1 MSLDLKNIIKPY
13 PSPIITGRGID
24 LDFPMLAGCLALLG
38 LGLVMITSASSEVAA
53 VQSGNTLYHMIR
65 HLIYLVIGLGA
76 CIVTMMIPIATWQRL
91 GWLML
96 IGAFGLLVMVILPGI
111 GREVNGS
118 MRWIGFGA
126 FNVQPS
132 EIAKVFVVIYL
143 AGYLVRR
150 QKEVRESWMGF
161 FKPFIVLLPMA
172 GLLLMEPDF
181 GATVVMMGAA
191 AAMLFLGGVGLFR
204 FTLMVVL
211 AVAAVTVLVQAQ
223 PYRMARL
230 ITFTDP
236 WSDQF
241 GSGYQLTQALIAF
254 GRGEWLGVGLGNS
267 VQKQFY
273 LPEAHT
279 DFVFSVLAEELGVVG
294 SLCTVALFV
303 FVCVRA
309 MYIGMWAER
318 AKQFFGAYV
327 AYGLSFLWIG
337 QFLIN
342 IGVNV
347 GLLVMVIVPGI
358 GREVNGSMRWIGFS
372 FFNVQPS
379 EIAKVFVVI
388 YLAGYLVR
396 QQKEVRESWM
406 GFFKP
411 FIVLLPMAGLLL
423 MEPDFGATVVMMGAA
438 AAMLFLGGVGL
449 FRFALMVALAVGAVF
464 VLVQAQPYR
473 MARLITFTDP
483 WSDQFGSGYQ
493 LTQALIAFGRG
504 EWFGVGL
511 GNSVQKQFYLP
522 EAHTDFVFSV
532 LAEELGVV
540 GSLLTVALF
549 VFVCV
554 RGMYIGMWAER
565 AKQYFAAYMAYGLSF
580 LWIGQFLINIGVNVG
595 LLPTKGLTLPFLS
608 YGGSSLVICCVCMG
622 LLLRIE
628 WESRTHLGSEETD
641 FKESDFAEEPNNGR

>member
-1 MSLDLKNIIKPY
+1 MIFGVIKPF
-13 PSPIITGRGID
+13 PSPIISGRGID
-24 LDFPMLAGCLALLG
+24 VDFPMLAGCLALLG

-53 VQSGNTLYHMIR
+53 VNSGNTLYMMTR
-65 HLIYLVIGLGA
+65 HLIYMIIGIFA
-76 CIVTMMIPIATWQRL
+76 CGLTMMIPVATWQRL
-91 GWLML
+91 GWMML
-96 IGAFGLLVMVILPGI
+96 LGAFGLLVMVLVPGI

-118 MRWIGFGA
+118 MRWIGFGM

-132 EIAKVFVVIYL
+132 EIAKVFVVIFL
-143 AGYLVRR
+143 AGYLIRR
-150 QKEVRESWMGF
+150 QQEVRESWMGF

-204 FTLMVVL
+204 FSLMVAL
-211 AVAAVTVLVQAQ
+211 AVGAVFVLVQAQ

-294 SLCTVALFV
+294 SLLTVALFV
-303 FVCVRA
+303 FVSIRA

-327 AYGLSFLWIG
+327 AYGL
-337 QFLIN
+337 
-342 IGVNV
+342 
-347 GLLVMVIVPGI
+347 
-358 GREVNGSMRWIGFS
+358 
-372 FFNVQPS
+372 
-379 EIAKVFVVI
+379 A
-388 YLAGYLVR
+388 
-396 QQKEVRESWM
+396 
-406 GFFKP
+406 
-411 FIVLLPMAGLLL
+411 
-423 MEPDFGATVVMMGAA
+423 
-438 AAMLFLGGVGL
+438 
-449 FRFALMVALAVGAVF
+449 
-464 VLVQAQPYR
+464 
-473 MARLITFTDP
+473 
-483 WSDQFGSGYQ
+483 
-493 LTQALIAFGRG
+493 
-504 EWFGVGL
+504 
-511 GNSVQKQFYLP
+511 
-522 EAHTDFVFSV
+522 
-532 LAEELGVV
+532 
-540 GSLLTVALF
+540 
-549 VFVCV
+549 
-554 RGMYIGMWAER
+554 
-565 AKQYFAAYMAYGLSF
+565 F

-608 YGGSSLVICCVCMG
+608 YGGSSLVICCASLG

-628 WESRTHLGSEETD
+628 WESRNNMGSEEAE
-641 FKESDFAEEPNNGR
+641 FNESDFAEEPNHGR

>member
-1 MSLDLKNIIKPY
+1 MFGVIKPY
-13 PSPIITGRGID
+13 PSPLISGRGID
-24 LDFPMLAGCLALLG
+24 LDFPMLVGCLALLG

-53 VQSGNTLYHMIR
+53 VQSGNTLYMMTR
-65 HLIYLVIGLGA
+65 HLVYLLIGLGA
-76 CIVTMMIPIATWQRL
+76 CGVTMMIPVATWQRL

-96 IGAFGLLVMVILPGI
+96 LGAFGLLLMVLVPGI

-132 EIAKVFVVIYL
+132 EIAKVFVVIFL
-143 AGYLVRR
+143 AGYLIRR
-150 QKEVRESWMGF
+150 QQEVRESWMGF

-204 FTLMVVL
+204 FSLMVVL
-211 AVAAVTVLVQAQ
+211 AVVSVVVLVQAQ

-230 ITFTDP
+230 TNFTDP
-236 WSDQF
+236 W
-241 GSGYQLTQALIAF
+241 A
-254 GRGEWLGVGLGNS
+254 
-267 VQKQFY
+267 
-273 LPEAHT
+273 
-279 DFVFSVLAEELGVVG
+279 
-294 SLCTVALFV
+294 
-303 FVCVRA
+303 
-309 MYIGMWAER
+309 
-318 AKQFFGAYV
+318 
-327 AYGLSFLWIG
+327 
-337 QFLIN
+337 
-342 IGVNV
+342 
-347 GLLVMVIVPGI
+347 
-358 GREVNGSMRWIGFS
+358 
-372 FFNVQPS
+372 
-379 EIAKVFVVI
+379 
-388 YLAGYLVR
+388 
-396 QQKEVRESWM
+396 
-406 GFFKP
+406 
-411 FIVLLPMAGLLL
+411 
-423 MEPDFGATVVMMGAA
+423 
-438 AAMLFLGGVGL
+438 
-449 FRFALMVALAVGAVF
+449 
-464 VLVQAQPYR
+464 
-473 MARLITFTDP
+473 
-483 WSDQFGSGYQ
+483 DQFGSGYQ

-549 VFVCV
+549 LFVSI

-565 AKQYFAAYMAYGLSF
+565 AKQFFGAYVAYGLSF

-608 YGGSSLVICCVCMG
+608 YGGSSLVICCASLG

-628 WESRTHLGSEETD
+628 WESRNNMGSEEAD
-641 FKESDFAEEPNNGR
+641 FKESDFAEETPHGR